1 MSFANTLK
9 ERLKYNLLKGFKG
22 KLDLSTNVYRSIIQ
36 GQINLTRKARE
47 AISRAYLAE
56 IVKLEKTKEMLEKK
70 RKDKISSV
78 IKQLERRGYVVLTS
92 LQARRLEE
100 EIKLMQEEIK
110 QLRRQLRQKEKK
122 EKGEKEAK
130 KQARKKVSK

>member
-100 EIKLMQEEIK
+100 EIKLMQEEIR

-122 EKGEKEAK
+122 EKGKEEAK
-130 KQARKKVSK
+130 KRVRKKVSK

>member
-47 AISRAYLAE
+47 AISRAYLEE
-56 IVKLEKTKEMLEKK
+56 IAKLEETKRMLAKKSGGKIRSVIRQLEK
-70 RKDKISSV
+70 
-78 IKQLERRGYVVLTS
+78 RGYVVLTS
-92 LQARRLEE
+92 LQARMLEE

-110 QLRRQLRQKEKK
+110 QLRRQLRQKEKQ
-122 EKGEKEAK
+122 EKGKEEAK
-130 KQARKKVSK
+130 KRARKKISK

>member
-92 LQARRLEE
+92 IQARRLEE

-130 KQARKKVSK
+130 KRARKRVSK

>member
-130 KQARKKVSK
+130 KQARKKISK

>member
-1 MSFANTLK
+1 MCIRDRSFANTLK
-9 ERLKYNLLKGFKG
+9 ERLKYNLLKGLKG

-78 IKQLERRGYVVLTS
+78 IRQLERRGYVVLTS

-110 QLRRQLRQKEKK
+110 QLRRQLRQKEKQ
-122 EKGEKEAK
+122 E
-130 KQARKKVSK
+130 KVSR